1 MKEKIALAKEKLFLE
16 QNKVRL
22 KKTAAHITVRGFHYF
37 FLIVLGFVFLYPF
50 LYMVAKSVMS
60 YSDIT
65 DPTIKWFAKN
75 FTFENYVMAYD
86 MLDVLQSGFNSV
98 IVALIATLGHL
109 FSCSL
114 IGYGLSRFEF
124 KGKNIIFFGVILSIV
139 IPAQNLIIPRYIIFS
154 NVEQALG
161 GSINL
166 LDSYVPFILPT
177 FFGFGLFGGL
187 YVFLFRQYFYR
198 FPKTIEE
205 AAAVDGAGPIRTFFS
220 IVLPSASAT
229 IIVCLVLSIVWHWN
243 DFYEPNIYLTSPTK
257 WMLPQVLPDL
267 YKRIQSV
274 AQVAG
279 EAMGSESLTKYHDG
293 VVMAATAI
301 TTMPLLIMYAFLQR
315 KFMVGVERSGLVE

>member
-1 MKEKIALAKEKLFLE
+1 MKKKLSDKVRFIHEFQAKS
-16 QNKVRL
+16 RL
-22 KKTAAHITVRGFHYF
+22 KKESARFAERIIHYF

-75 FTFENYVMAYD
+75 PTVENYILAFN
-86 MLDVLQSGFNSV
+86 MLDALRSGFNSLTAAV
-98 IVALIATLGHL
+98 IATLGHL
-109 FSCSL
+109 LSCSL

-124 KGKNIIFFGVILSIV
+124 RGKGIIFFGVILSIV

-161 GSINL
+161 GGINL
-166 LDSYVPFILPT
+166 LDSYIPFLLPT

-187 YVFLFRQYFYR
+187 YIFLFRQYFYR
-198 FPKTIEE
+198 FPKTVEE
-205 AAAVDGAGPIRTFFS
+205 AAAVDGAGPMRTFFS
-220 IVLPSASAT
+220 IVLPSAGST
-229 IIVCLVLSIVWHWN
+229 VIVCLVLSIVWHWN
-243 DFYEPNIYLTSPTK
+243 DYYEPNIYLTSPTK
-257 WMLPQVLPDL
+257 WLLPQVLPDL
-267 YKRIQSV
+267 YNRIQSI

-279 EAMGSESLTKYHDG
+279 ETVGSESLTKYHDG

-301 TTMPLLIMYAFLQR
+301 TTLPLLVMYAFLQR
-315 KFMVGVERSGLVE
+315 KFMAGVERSGLVE